1 MTNKNR
7 HIFIVDDD
15 KSIRWVLEKILIK
28 NNFTVSSFVDAESM
42 LNDLESITP
51 NVIISDIRMPGI
63 NGTDMLEQVK
73 REYPKIPIIMMTAFS
88 DLETTVMSLKKGAYE
103 YVTKPFD
110 INAIAALV
118 EKACKSSATSNL
130 GHKTYTSKNISKI
143 IGSSESMQKIYN
155 LIGKIAQT
163 DVDVLILGETGT
175 GKELIA
181 KAIHENS
188 DRKDNSFIAIN
199 TGAIPTELLE
209 SELFGH
215 EKGSFTGAY
224 NQRIGRFEQASDGT
238 LFLDEIGDM
247 PIDVQTRL
255 LRVIQEGEFF
265 RVGGTK
271 SIKVKTRIITA
282 THKNLKL
289 LVANNLF
296 REDLL
301 HRINAIKIELP
312 RLKNR
317 SSDILELAEHFLE
330 EYSEEYKV
338 MRKILTSDVKKY
350 FLKYE
355 WPGNIRELQ
364 NVCKYL
370 SIMSIDQEIITDDLP
385 RDLLDDNSL
394 AKKDKDWGDVL
405 ERWILSEFN
414 KNSINISKNI
424 DSIYESV
431 LIKSSLKLS
440 SGNKTE
446 AAKILG
452 WGRNTITNKIKNLE

>member
-1 MTNKNR
+1 MTKKNR
-7 HIFIVDDD
+7 HIFIIDDD

-73 REYPKIPIIMMTAFS
+73 REYPKIPIIMMSAFS

-110 INAIAALV
+110 INEIAALV

-255 LRVIQEGEFF
+255 LRVVQEGEFF

-405 ERWILSEFN
+405 ETWILSEFN

>member
-1 MTNKNR
+1 MTKKNR
-7 HIFIVDDD
+7 HIFIIDDD

-28 NNFTVSSFVDAESM
+28 NNFTVSSFEDAESM
-42 LNDLESITP
+42 LNDLDSITP

-110 INAIAALV
+110 INEISALV
-118 EKACKSSATSNL
+118 EKACKSSTTNNL
-130 GHKTYTSKNISKI
+130 GNKTYTSKNISKI

-255 LRVIQEGEFF
+255 LRVVQEGEFF

>member
-7 HIFIVDDD
+7 HIFVIDDD
-15 KSIRWVLEKILIK
+15 KSIRWVLEKTLTK
-28 NNFTVSSFVDAESM
+28 NNFTVSCFIDAESM
-42 LNDLESITP
+42 LHDLENITP
-51 NVIISDIRMPGI
+51 NVIISDVRMPGI
-63 NGTDMLEQVK
+63 NGTDMLERVK
-73 REYPKIPIIMMTAFS
+73 REYPKIPIIIMTAFS

-110 INAIAALV
+110 INEITTLV
-118 EKACKSSATSNL
+118 EKACKSAATSYL
-130 GHKTYTSKNISKI
+130 AHKTYTSKNISRI

-155 LIGKIAQT
+155 SIGKIAQT

-181 KAIHENS
+181 KAIHNNS
-188 DRKDNSFIAIN
+188 DRKDNPFIAIN

-255 LRVIQEGEFF
+255 LRVVQEGEFF

-289 LVANNLF
+289 LVANDLF

-330 EYSEEYKV
+330 EYSKEYKI
-338 MRKILTSDVKKY
+338 MIKILNPDVKKY

-370 SIMSIDQEIITDDLP
+370 SIMSIDQEITTEDLP
-385 RDLLDDNSL
+385 KDLLDVNSL
-394 AKKDKDWGDVL
+394 VINDKNWSDFL
-405 ERWILSEFN
+405 ETWILSEFN
-414 KNSINISKNI
+414 KNSINISKDI

-440 SGNKTE
+440 NGNKTE